1 MYLKTLE
8 LHGFKSFPN
17 KTVLSF
23 ERGATVIVGPNG
35 SGKSNISDA
44 MRWVLGELSSRN
56 IRGTKM
62 EDVIFGGT
70 DDRRPMG
77 FAEVSV
83 TFDNTDPENR
93 LDSEFDEV
101 TVTRRYFRTGESEY
115 LINREKKRLR
125 DIYELFMNTG
135 VGREGYSIIGQGKI
149 AEIISKK
156 SDERRQIFEEAA
168 GISKYRHRK
177 EETERK
183 LKATQENLD
192 RVKDILSLL
201 EGRVG
206 PLEKEAEKA
215 RKGLAIYEE
224 KKRADVSLWL
234 FDTQKIIADIEEAE
248 NAWKLSQ
255 HELEIIDQVISDLE
269 AQGNNLYERTQANRL
284 MSECLIT
291 KIRETDTKLHEL
303 DSAMQMADSDF
314 RHSAELIKH
323 AKERI
328 AEIETSKANLISSR
342 KEYDDKKAGIETAY
356 KKLLDTRL
364 EYLSEQQKFTE
375 EVNTMKRNLEEM
387 LDELTVEE
395 NSATDLKIRIDV
407 LKNSKVNDSTKTVD
421 IEKEI
426 EKYEAEGEELKA
438 EADRCEANASGFKAK
453 IAEKDEIISASSEKS
468 DGLTVER
475 ENLLSELNN
484 LTVQHDT
491 FYQRADALQR
501 MTEHFEGYAESIK
514 FVMREYNAGNIRG
527 NGEIYGPL
535 SSLISVDKKYIT
547 AIETALG
554 TSLQNI
560 VVDNEEMAKAAIGA
574 LKRANAGRAT
584 FYPISAI
591 RSATETDEIRE
602 AAKLSGYVGRADTLV
617 GTDKKYRS
625 IVEWLLLRTVVFD
638 NIDSASDAAKK
649 LRYRV
654 KIVTLDGQIINAGGA
669 FTGGSAKKD
678 SGILSRITEIS
689 TLREKAAELES
700 VITKKRTELD
710 KITAELKLCNDSIK
724 NAEQEKELLLT
735 LSRTQFA
742 ALDNANA
749 KYSANRNI
757 LEKLSYDY
765 KNLVSKQTD
774 ADDEILRLSGE
785 YTANLER
792 IEALKK
798 LRAEKSADMGVLDE
812 KCDEIAEKANELY
825 VTIAETRKDIES
837 VQLMIDNINARVAD
851 LDADQNSQ
859 VARIDELNSK
869 RDNID
874 NIKAE
879 NLSEY
884 KALEAEL
891 ESLNE
896 QRREVESGSD
906 EFERE
911 LASIREKTKEKNAS
925 RQTFY
930 EAMIRN
936 ENRYNHLVERQD
948 KLGSQLWDDYEI
960 TYEDA
965 VALEY
970 PAVTEENREEVAAV
984 QTSCR
989 AKLRALGSYNP
1000 SAIEEYAEVKTQY
1013 DSLNTQFVD
1022 LTSSYDELV
1031 GIIAR
1036 LEAEMRTSFIT
1047 AFEAINKNFG
1057 ITFKELF
1064 GGGNAEL
1071 SLVDPEDIL
1080 TSGIEIKAAPPG
1092 KIIKSLSLLSGGEQ
1106 SFVAI
1111 ALLFAILKVN
1121 PTPFCILDEIE
1132 AALDEVNVFRF
1143 GEYIKKFD
1151 DGTQFILITHRRGT
1165 MEIGDRLYGVTMPQ
1179 RGISQAIELNVNE
1192 IEGKQKELLDGV
1204 L

>member
-17 KTVLSF
+17 RTVLSF

-56 IRGTKM
+56 IRGTRM

-83 TFDNTDPENR
+83 TFDNSDPVNR

-115 LINREKKRLR
+115 LINRQPKRLR

-156 SDERRQIFEEAA
+156 SDERRHIFEEAA

-177 EETERK
+177 EESERK
-183 LKATQENLD
+183 LKATQDNLD
-192 RVKDILSLL
+192 RVKDILSEL
-201 EGRVG
+201 ESRVV

-234 FDTQKIIADIEEAE
+234 FDTKKIREDIEEAE
-248 NAWKLSQ
+248 KAWKLSQ
-255 HELEIIDQVISDLE
+255 HELEIIDQIISDLE
-269 AQGNNLYERTQANRL
+269 AQGNNLYEKAQSNRL
-284 MSECLIT
+284 ISEQLIM
-291 KIRETDTKLHEL
+291 KIRETDSKLHEL
-303 DSAMQMADSDF
+303 DSALQMADSDF

-323 AKERI
+323 CRERI
-328 AEIETSKANLISSR
+328 DEIEKNKQGLVSNRS
-342 KEYDDKKAGIETAY
+342 EYDGKKATLESSL
-356 KKLLDTRL
+356 KKFLDERL
-364 EYLSEQQKFTE
+364 EILSEQKTLIDAIAASKKE
-375 EVNTMKRNLEEM
+375 LEEA

-407 LKNSKVNDSTKTVD
+407 LKNSKISDNTKSAD

-426 EKYEAEGEELKA
+426 EKYEAEGEELKL
-438 EADRCEANASGFKAK
+438 EADRCEANASGFKSR
-453 IAEKDEIISASSEKS
+453 IAEKDEILTSASEKTEQLNERKS
-468 DGLTVER
+468 SVLDIHNKMTVE
-475 ENLLSELNN
+475 
-484 LTVQHDT
+484 HDT
-491 FYQRADALQR
+491 FVQRAEMLQR
-501 MTEHFEGYAESIK
+501 MIDHFEGYAESIK

-527 NGEIYGPL
+527 SGEIHGPL
-535 SSLISVDKKYIT
+535 SSLINVDKKYIT
-547 AIETALG
+547 AVETALG
-554 TSLQNI
+554 SSLQNI

-591 RSATETDEIRE
+591 RPMSETDEIRA
-602 AAKLSGYVGRADTLV
+602 AAKMQGYVGRADTLV
-617 GTDKKYRS
+617 KSDKKYRS
-625 IVEWLLLRTVVFD
+625 IIEWLLLRTVVFD
-638 NIDSASDAAKK
+638 NIENASVAAKE

-654 KIVTLDGQIINAGGA
+654 KLVTLDGQIINAGGA

-678 SGILSRITEIS
+678 SGILTRLTEIS
-689 TLREKAAELES
+689 TLKNRAVEYEAKIEQYNSELEEINS
-700 VITKKRTELD
+700 
-710 KITAELKLCNDSIK
+710 ELKLLQEQIK

-735 LSRTQFA
+735 LSRSQFA

-749 KYSANRNI
+749 KYAANRNI
-757 LEKLSYDY
+757 LEKLNYDY
-765 KNLVSKQTD
+765 NNLVGQQSV
-774 ADDEILRLSGE
+774 AEAEIARLSGE
-785 YTANLER
+785 YQANLER
-792 IEALKK
+792 IAALKK
-798 LRAEKSADMGVLDE
+798 FRAEKSEATGVLDE
-812 KCDEIAEKANELY
+812 KSDELGQKANEIFIR
-825 VTIAETRKDIES
+825 VAETRKDVEG
-837 VQLMIDNINARVAD
+837 VQLMIDNINARIAD
-851 LDADQNSQ
+851 LDRDRDSQNL
-859 VARIDELNSK
+859 RIDELTSK

-879 NLSEY
+879 NKAEY
-884 KALEAEL
+884 SLLEKEL
-891 ESLNE
+891 ERLNE
-896 QRREVESGSD
+896 ERREVESGSD

-911 LASIREKTKEKNAS
+911 LTSIREKTKEKNAS
-925 RQTFY
+925 RQAFY
-930 EAMIRN
+930 EAMIKN
-936 ENRYNHLVERQD
+936 ENKYNHLLEKQD

-965 VALEY
+965 VELEY
-970 PAVTEENREEVAAV
+970 PPVTEENREEIAAI

-989 AKLRALGSYNP
+989 ARLRALGNYNP
-1000 SAIEEYAEVKTQY
+1000 GAIEEYAEVKTRY
-1013 DSLNTQFVD
+1013 DALNTQFVD
-1022 LTSSYDELV
+1022 LTNSYDELT
-1031 GIIAR
+1031 GIINR
-1036 LEAEMRTSFIT
+1036 LEDEMRTSFIT

-1071 SLVDPEDIL
+1071 SLVDPEDVL

-1092 KIIKSLSLLSGGEQ
+1092 KIIKNLSLLSGGEQ

>member
-17 KTVLSF
+17 KTVLTF

-83 TFDNTDPENR
+83 TFDNTDPNNR

-101 TVTRRYFRTGESEY
+101 TVTRRYYRTGESEY

-177 EETERK
+177 EESERK

-192 RVKDILSLL
+192 RVKDILTVL
-201 EGRVG
+201 EERVV

-215 RKGLAIYEE
+215 RRGLAIYEE

-234 FDTQKIIADIEEAE
+234 FDTKKIIADIEEAE
-248 NAWKLSQ
+248 NAWKLSKR
-255 HELEIIDQVISDLE
+255 ELEIIDQIISDLE
-269 AQGNNLYERTQANRL
+269 AQGNNLYEKAQANRL
-284 MSECLIT
+284 MSEQLIM
-291 KIRETDTKLHEL
+291 KIRETDGKLHDL
-303 DSAMQMADSDF
+303 DSALQMADSDF
-314 RHSAELIKH
+314 KHSAELIMH
-323 AKERI
+323 ARDRI
-328 AEIETSKANLISSR
+328 EEIERSINALVDNR
-342 KEYDDKKAGIETAY
+342 KQYDDKKEVLVSEHN
-356 KKLLDTRL
+356 KLLDERL
-364 EYLSEQQKFTE
+364 EYLAEKE
-375 EVNTMKRNLEEM
+375 ELGRQIAKAKRELEEA

-407 LKNSKVNDSTKTVD
+407 LKNSKVSDNTKSVD

-426 EKYEAEGEELKA
+426 EKYEKEGAELKLEA
-438 EADRCEANASGFKAK
+438 ERCEEQASGFKIKIEAK
-453 IAEKDEIISASSEKS
+453 EKAIAEASESIDKLLAKKEEINSSLNSAS
-468 DGLTVER
+468 VE
-475 ENLLSELNN
+475 
-484 LTVQHDT
+484 QDT
-491 FYQRADALQR
+491 MTQRAEMLAR
-501 MTEHFEGYAESIK
+501 MTEHFEGYAESVK
-514 FVMREYNAGNIRG
+514 YVMREYKAGNIRG
-527 NGEIYGPL
+527 NGEIHGPL
-535 SSLISVDKKYIT
+535 SSLINVENRYIT
-547 AIETALG
+547 AVETALG
-554 TSLQNI
+554 SSLQNI
-560 VVDNEEMAKAAIGA
+560 VVDNEDMAKAAIAA

-591 RSATETDEIRE
+591 RPMSETDEIRE
-602 AAKLSGYVGRADTLV
+602 ASKMPGYVGRADTLV
-617 GTDKKYRS
+617 SSDKKYRS
-625 IVEWLLLRTVVFD
+625 IIEWLLLRTVVFD
-638 NIDSASDAAKK
+638 NIDSASEAAKK
-649 LRYRV
+649 LRYKV
-654 KIVTLDGQIINAGGA
+654 KLVTLDGQIINAGGA

-678 SGILSRITEIS
+678 SGILTRLTEIS
-689 TLREKAAELES
+689 TLRKRSAELGVKIKEYRES
-700 VITKKRTELD
+700 LD
-710 KITAELKLCNDSIK
+710 DVNAKIKETQAVMRD
-724 NAEQEKELLLT
+724 AEQEKELLLT

-749 KYSANRNI
+749 KFAANKNI
-757 LEKLSYDY
+757 LEKLTYDY
-765 KNLVSKQTD
+765 NNLIGQQSL
-774 ADDEILRLSGE
+774 AEAEIVKLTGE
-785 YTANLER
+785 YEANLER
-792 IEALKK
+792 IAALKDFRGK
-798 LRAEKSADMGVLDE
+798 LGAETGVLDE
-812 KCDEIAEKANELY
+812 RSDELDQKANEIFIK
-825 VTIAETRKDIES
+825 VTESRKDIES
-837 VQLMIDNINARVAD
+837 VQLMIDNINERIEELNGDKAA
-851 LDADQNSQ
+851 QN
-859 VARIDELNSK
+859 ARIDELNA
-869 RDNID
+869 RRNNFDNV
-874 NIKAE
+874 KAE
-879 NLSEY
+879 NKAEY
-884 KALEAEL
+884 AALEAEL
-891 ESLNE
+891 ERLNKE
-896 QRREVESGSD
+896 RGEVESGSD

-911 LASIREKTKEKNAS
+911 INVIREQTKEKNAS

-930 EAMIRN
+930 EAMIKN
-936 ENRYNHLVERQD
+936 ENRYNQLLEKQD

-965 VALEY
+965 VGLEY
-970 PAVTEENREEVAAV
+970 PPVTEENREEIAAI
-984 QTSCR
+984 QSSCR
-989 AKLRALGSYNP
+989 AKLRALGNYNP
-1000 SAIEEYAEVKTQY
+1000 GAIEEYAEVKTQY
-1013 DSLNTQFVD
+1013 DALNAQFVD
-1022 LTSSYDELV
+1022 LTSSYDELT
-1031 GIIAR
+1031 GIISR
-1036 LEAEMRTSFIT
+1036 LEDEMKTSFIT
-1047 AFEAINKNFG
+1047 SFEAINKNFG

-1071 SLVDPEDIL
+1071 SMVDPENIL

-1132 AALDEVNVFRF
+1132 AALDEVNVFKF
-1143 GEYIKKFD
+1143 GEYIKRFD

>member
-17 KTVLSF
+17 RTVLTF

-83 TFDNTDPENR
+83 TFDNSDPVNR

-115 LINREKKRLR
+115 LINRQPKRLR

-156 SDERRQIFEEAA
+156 SEERRHIFEEAA
-168 GISKYRHRK
+168 GISRYRHRK
-177 EETERK
+177 EESERK
-183 LKATQENLD
+183 LKATQDNLD
-192 RVKDILSLL
+192 RVKDILL
-201 EGRVG
+201 ELENRVV

-215 RKGLAIYEE
+215 RRGLAIYEE

-234 FDTQKIIADIEEAE
+234 FDTKKIREDIKEAE
-248 NAWKLSQ
+248 GAWKLSQ
-255 HELEIIDQVISDLE
+255 HELEIIDQIISDLE
-269 AQGNNLYERTQANRL
+269 AQGNNLYEKSQSNRL
-284 MSECLIT
+284 VSEQLIM
-291 KIRETDTKLHEL
+291 KIRETDAKLHEL

-314 RHSAELIKH
+314 RHSAELIKQC
-323 AKERI
+323 KERI
-328 AEIETSKANLISSR
+328 EEFEKSR
-342 KEYDDKKAGIETAY
+342 LALESNRSEYDSKRATLEVSLKELMDE
-356 KKLLDTRL
+356 RL
-364 EYLSEQQKFTE
+364 IVLSEQQALIDSIAAAKKE
-375 EVNTMKRNLEEM
+375 LEEA

-407 LKNSKVNDSTKTVD
+407 LKNSKISDNTKSAD

-426 EKYEAEGEELKA
+426 ESYEAEGEELKL
-438 EADRCEANASGFKAK
+438 EADRCEANASGFKAR
-453 IAEKDEIISASSEKS
+453 IAEKEALISSSLAKIDEITDNKNSLLDLHNKM
-468 DGLTVER
+468 TVE
-475 ENLLSELNN
+475 
-484 LTVQHDT
+484 HDT
-491 FYQRADALQR
+491 CVQRAEMLQR
-501 MTEHFEGYAESIK
+501 MIDHFEGYAESIK
-514 FVMREYNAGNIRG
+514 FVMREYNAGKI
-527 NGEIYGPL
+527 NGTGQIYGPL
-535 SSLISVDKKYIT
+535 SSLISVDKKCIT
-547 AIETALG
+547 AVETALG
-554 TSLQNI
+554 SSLQNI

-591 RSATETDEIRE
+591 RPMSETDEIRE
-602 AAKLSGYVGRADTLV
+602 AAGFPGYIGRADTLV
-617 GTDKKYRS
+617 KSDKKYRS
-625 IVEWLLLRTVVFD
+625 IIEWLLLRTVVFD
-638 NIDSASDAAKK
+638 NIENASMAAKK
-649 LRYRV
+649 LRYKV
-654 KIVTLDGQIINAGGA
+654 KLVTLDGQIINAGGA

-678 SGILSRITEIS
+678 SGILTRLTEIS
-689 TLREKAAELES
+689 SLKNRAAEYEEKINGYNKELEA
-700 VITKKRTELD
+700 IGTEL
-710 KITAELKLCNDSIK
+710 KGVQEQMK

-735 LSRTQFA
+735 LSRSQFA

-749 KYSANRNI
+749 KYAANRNI
-757 LEKLSYDY
+757 LEKLKYDY
-765 KNLVSKQTD
+765 NNLIGQQSV
-774 ADDEILRLSGE
+774 AEAEIARLLGE
-785 YTANLER
+785 YEANLER
-792 IEALKK
+792 IAALKK
-798 LRAEKSADMGVLDE
+798 FRAEKSENTGVLDE
-812 KCDEIAEKANELY
+812 KSDELGARANEIFIR
-825 VTIAETRKDIES
+825 VAETRKDVEG
-837 VQLMIDNINARVAD
+837 VQLMIDSLNSRISELEDNRD
-851 LDADQNSQ
+851 LQNL
-859 VARIDELNSK
+859 RIAELTSK

-879 NLSEY
+879 NKAEY
-884 KALEAEL
+884 SALEAEL
-891 ESLNE
+891 ERLNE
-896 QRREVESGSD
+896 ERREVECGSD

-911 LASIREKTKEKNAS
+911 LTSIREKTKEKNAS

-930 EAMIRN
+930 EAMIKN
-936 ENRYNHLVERQD
+936 ENRFNHLVEKQD

-965 VALEY
+965 VGLEY
-970 PAVTEENREEVAAV
+970 PPVTEENREEIAAI

-989 AKLRALGSYNP
+989 AKLRALGNYNP
-1000 SAIEEYAEVKTQY
+1000 GAIEEYAEVKTRY
-1013 DSLNTQFVD
+1013 DALNTQFVD
-1022 LTSSYDELV
+1022 LTNSYDELT
-1031 GIIAR
+1031 GIINR
-1036 LEAEMRTSFIT
+1036 LEDEMRTSFIT
-1047 AFEAINKNFG
+1047 AFEDINRNFG

-1092 KIIKSLSLLSGGEQ
+1092 KIIKSMSLLSGGEQ